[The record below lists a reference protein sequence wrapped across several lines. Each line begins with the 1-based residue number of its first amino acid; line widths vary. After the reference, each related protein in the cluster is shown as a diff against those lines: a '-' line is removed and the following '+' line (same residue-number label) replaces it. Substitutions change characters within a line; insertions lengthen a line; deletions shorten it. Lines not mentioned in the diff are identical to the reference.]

1 MKRGGH
7 ISNIG
12 NQSSKCHK
20 CSVSLKHQVHYKF
33 DMHTYSKV
41 VTKLHELYELSYL
54 TDNIVDDKGIFRI
67 ID

>member
-1 MKRGGH
+1 M
-7 ISNIG
+7 
-12 NQSSKCHK
+12 
-20 CSVSLKHQVHYKF
+20 HYKF